1 VQEGRSAKFEIG
13 KPVLFFGVR
22 TELTY
27 LALRAAANRSV
38 TRKTRCPGVLRS
50 RVSLASRKACFYV
63 CGLRSSD
70 EAVVPAL

>member
-1 VQEGRSAKFEIG
+1 VQEGRSAKFGIG

-38 TRKTRCPGVLRS
+38 TRKTRCPAALRV
-50 RVSLASRKACFYV
+50 RGLACVSQSLL
-63 CGLRSSD
+63 LRLRA
-70 EAVVPAL
+70 EKLPAL